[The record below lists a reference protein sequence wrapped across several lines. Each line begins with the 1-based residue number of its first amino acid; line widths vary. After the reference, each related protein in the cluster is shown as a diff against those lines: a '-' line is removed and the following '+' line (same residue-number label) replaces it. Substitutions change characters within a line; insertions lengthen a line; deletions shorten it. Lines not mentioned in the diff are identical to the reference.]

1 MNEKSPERVA
11 PQSRSTFKV
20 FRPIST
26 RWEDNDVYGHINN
39 AVYYSY
45 IDTAV
50 NAHLIEQGVL
60 DIHAGTTIGLVIEN
74 HCNFF
79 APLAFP
85 QTLDA
90 GIRVAKIGKSSVRYE
105 VGLFAQGEDLC
116 AALGHFIHVYVH
128 AHDRRP
134 VSHLPP
140 ELQNV
145 LEKLT

>member
-1 MNEKSPERVA
+1 MNEKPIERVL

-20 FRPIST
+20 FRQITT

-45 IDTAV
+45 VDTAV
-50 NAHLIEQGVL
+50 NAHLIEQGAL
-60 DIHAGTTIGLVIEN
+60 DIHAGKSIGLVIEN

-85 QTLDA
+85 QTITA
-90 GIRVAKIGKSSVRYE
+90 GIRVSKIGKSSVRYE
-105 VGLFAQGEDLC
+105 VGLFADGEELC
-116 AALGHFIHVYVH
+116 AALAHFVHVYVN

-134 VSHLPP
+134 VLNLAP

-145 LEKLT
+145 LEKLR